1 MAPVINLIDTEYFA
15 KHGHPWEQYE
25 WLRANA
31 PVYWHDEPDGPG
43 FWAITKHEDVC
54 TVSQNP
60 EIFSTAETGV
70 LLTDRNPMAF
80 FGKDSMIF
88 AFEGPEHDQYRALVS
103 SGFSPEKA
111 ALLRPRI
118 QEIAREILTAA
129 MQKGTGDFVSEI
141 ALRLPAG
148 LIAELMGMPRQDI
161 EHLYNLT
168 PSRHTNDDTT
178 TTPEA
183 VMAAFGEMLMYG
195 QSIAD
200 LKRKSPGDDLAT
212 VWLNEEIDGVRLT
225 DEQLKWFFLFLLQEE
240 GARVLMASGL
250 QLLFDHPDQRAKLM
264 SNIDDHLVTAI
275 EEMLRFSSPVPF
287 FKRTAIVDTTIRGQ
301 QIKAGEP
308 VVMFYGSAN
317 RDEDVFENPNTF
329 DITRHPNP
337 HVTFG
342 GFGPHQCLGES
353 VARVEL
359 AVMFKELLTLTPNIS
374 PNGEFER
381 ANTNLF
387 AAIARMPVKY

>member
-1 MAPVINLIDTEYFA
+1 
-15 KHGHPWEQYE
+15 
-25 WLRANA
+25 
-31 PVYWHDEPDGPG
+31 
-43 FWAITKHEDVC
+43 
-54 TVSQNP
+54 
-60 EIFSTAETGV
+60 
-70 LLTDRNPMAF
+70 
-80 FGKDSMIF
+80 
-88 AFEGPEHDQYRALVS
+88 
-103 SGFSPEKA
+103 
-111 ALLRPRI
+111 
-118 QEIAREILTAA
+118 
-129 MQKGTGDFVSEI
+129 VSEI

-148 LIAELMGMPRQDI
+148 LIAELMGMPRQDL
-161 EHLYNLT
+161 EHLFDLP
-168 PSRHTNDDTT
+168 PSRHTNDDTI

-264 SNIDDHLVTAI
+264 SNIDGHLATAI

-329 DITRHPNP
+329 DITRNPNP